1 VSKCHKTSVARI
13 EKEIPGHRCR
23 YNSIGLRHASR
34 PDGTI
39 PASLIHLQSISHE
52 SSMMQKQ
59 EMKKSRV
66 SSSSLLSNSIKIK
79 ENQGDKL

>member
-1 VSKCHKTSVARI
+1 MQIQQYWTQACISNR
-13 EKEIPGHRCR
+13 PGED
-23 YNSIGLRHASR
+23 R

-59 EMKKSRV
+59 KMKKPRV
-66 SSSSLLSNSIKIK
+66 SSSSFLSNSIKIK

>member
-1 VSKCHKTSVARI
+1 MQIQQYWTQACISNR
-13 EKEIPGHRCR
+13 PGED
-23 YNSIGLRHASR
+23 R

-52 SSMMQKQ
+52 PSMMQKQ
-59 EMKKSRV
+59 EMKKPRV
-66 SSSSLLSNSIKIK
+66 SSSSFLSNSIKIK